1 MAEGGRGLTRGD
13 AENRLKCMKNF
24 KFFSSLKQI
33 YFQVPKRRFLP
44 DRTIANRLLRF
55 RLVLTFNFD
64 QHVQ

>member
-13 AENRLKCMKNF
+13 TENRLKFMKNF

-33 YFQVPKRRFLP
+33 YFQVPKCRLLP